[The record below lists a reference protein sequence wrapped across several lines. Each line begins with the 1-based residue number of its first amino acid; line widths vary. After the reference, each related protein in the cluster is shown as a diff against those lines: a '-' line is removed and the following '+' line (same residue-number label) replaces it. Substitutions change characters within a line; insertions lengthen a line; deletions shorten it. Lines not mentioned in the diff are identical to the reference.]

1 MAKPIPEGYHAVTPY
16 LIVNDAAKV
25 IEFYKRGLGAQE
37 LMRMPGPGGRIMHAE
52 VKIGDSVI
60 MLGEEPPDKPT
71 MRSPRSAGTRT
82 ASLYV
87 YVSDVDTTFKRALDA
102 GAKAVSPVTDMF
114 WGDRMG
120 TIEDPSGHHVSLAT
134 HKEDV
139 SPEEIGRRHQQ
150 FVASMS
156 APKKT

>member
-1 MAKPIPEGYHAVTPY
+1 MAKPIPDGFHAVTPY
-16 LIVNDAAKV
+16 LIVDDAAKV

-37 LMRMPGPGGRIMHAE
+37 IMRMPGPGGRIMHAE

-60 MLGEEPPDKPT
+60 MMGEEPADKPI
-71 MRSPRSAGTRT
+71 MRSPKSAGVRT

-87 YVSDVDTTFKRALDA
+87 YVPDVETIFKRALDA
-102 GAKAVSPVTDMF
+102 GAKVVSPIADMF

-120 TIEDPSGHHVSLAT
+120 TIEDPSGHHVTLAT

-139 SPEEIGRRHQQ
+139 SPAEMEKRHKE
-150 FVASMS
+150 FVAKM
-156 APKKT
+156 AQQKK